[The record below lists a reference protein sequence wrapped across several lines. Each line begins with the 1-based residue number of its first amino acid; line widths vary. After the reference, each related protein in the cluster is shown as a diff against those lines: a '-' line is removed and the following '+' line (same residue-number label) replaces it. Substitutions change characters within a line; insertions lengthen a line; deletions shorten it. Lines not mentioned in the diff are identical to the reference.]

1 MSGRVGSITTGIIS
15 DGLVFNM
22 DAANRACYPKTG
34 TKTFNTIDTTNT
46 GSLINDVAFNTNP
59 SSFEFG
65 LDGIDDYID
74 FGNILNFERTNPFS
88 IECWFKRD
96 RSGASEFLVAK
107 QESTGNFRGYSVL
120 LPSSDD
126 FITVVLR
133 SQNTTSARLIV
144 DNSTAITDTNWH
156 QTVITYDG
164 SSNTSGILIYLDG
177 IDDTGVK
184 QNTLSATIIT
194 STPLQIGARNGGD
207 SFDGNI
213 GPVHI
218 YNRALSANEVLHNYN
233 ALKSRFGL

>member
-1 MSGRVGSITTGIIS
+1 MAGSVGNIETDIIKS
-15 DGLVFNM
+15 GLVFNM
-22 DAANRACYPKTG
+22 DAANRASYPKTG
-34 TKTFNTIDTTNT
+34 TTATDTIDNNNGTISAATF
-46 GSLINDVAFNTNP
+46 SDVNEGVFN
-59 SSFEFG
+59 F
-65 LDGIDDYID
+65 DGTDDYID
-74 FGNILNFERTNPFS
+74 FGNILNFERTDPFS

-107 QESTGNFRGYSVL
+107 QESTGNLRGYSVL

-177 IDDTGVK
+177 IDDTGIK

-194 STPLQIGARNGGD
+194 STPLQIGARNDGD

-213 GPVHI
+213 GPIHI
-218 YNRALSANEVLHNYN
+218 YNRALSSTEVLHNYN
-233 ALKSRFGL
+233 ALNGRFE

>member
-1 MSGRVGSITTGIIS
+1 MNFGSIRTPIIT
-15 DGLVFNM
+15 DGLVFNI
-22 DAANRACYPKTG
+22 DPANRASYPRTG
-34 TKTFNTIDTTNT
+34 TTATDTIDNNNGTISAATF
-46 GSLINDVAFNTNP
+46 SDVNEGVF
-59 SSFEFG
+59 SF
-65 LDGIDDYID
+65 DGTDDYID
-74 FGNILNFERTNPFS
+74 FGNILNFERTDSFS

-96 RSGASEFLVAK
+96 RSGVSEFLIAK
-107 QESTGNFRGYSVL
+107 QESSGNFRGYSVL

-144 DNSTAITDTNWH
+144 DNLTAVTDTNWH

-177 IDDTGVK
+177 IDDTGIK

-194 STPLQIGARNGGD
+194 STPLQIGARNDGN

-213 GPVHI
+213 ASTHI
-218 YNRALSANEVLHNYN
+218 YNRTLSASEVLHNYN
-233 ALKSRFGL
+233 ALKGRFGL

>member
-1 MSGRVGSITTGIIS
+1 MSGRVGSITTDIIA
-15 DGLVFNM
+15 DGLVFNI
-22 DAANRACYPKTG
+22 DPANRASYPRTG
-34 TKTFNTIDTTNT
+34 TTATDTIDNNNGTISAATF
-46 GSLINDVAFNTNP
+46 SDVNEGVF
-59 SSFEFG
+59 SF
-65 LDGIDDYID
+65 DGTDDYID
-74 FGNILNFERTNPFS
+74 FGNILNFERTDSFS

-96 RSGASEFLVAK
+96 RSGVSEFLIAK
-107 QESTGNFRGYSVL
+107 QESSGNFRGYSVL

-144 DNSTAITDTNWH
+144 DNLTAVTDTNWH

-177 IDDTGVK
+177 IDDTGIK

-194 STPLQIGARNGGD
+194 STPLQIGARNDGN

-213 GPVHI
+213 ASTHI

-233 ALKSRFGL
+233 ALKGRFGL

>member
-1 MSGRVGSITTGIIS
+1 MSGRVGSITTGIVT

-22 DAANRACYPKTG
+22 DAANRASYPKSGTTVTDTIDNNTG
-34 TKTFNTIDTTNT
+34 TISAATF
-46 GSLINDVAFNTNP
+46 SDVNEGVF
-59 SSFEFG
+59 SF
-65 LDGIDDYID
+65 DGTDDYID
-74 FGNILNFERTNPFS
+74 FGNILNFERTDSFS

-96 RSGASEFLVAK
+96 RSGVSEFLIAK
-107 QESTGNFRGYSVL
+107 QESSGNFRGYSVL

-126 FITVVLR
+126 FITIVLR

-144 DNSTAITDTNWH
+144 DNLTAVTDTNWH

-177 IDDTGVK
+177 IDDTGIK

-194 STPLQIGARNGGD
+194 STPLQIGARNDGN

-218 YNRALSANEVLHNYN
+218 YNRALSANEILHNYN
-233 ALKSRFGL
+233 ALKGRFGL

>member
-1 MSGRVGSITTGIIS
+1 MKFGSITTGIIT

-22 DAANRACYPKTG
+22 DAANRASYPRTG
-34 TKTFNTIDTTNT
+34 TTATDTIDNNNGTISAATF
-46 GSLINDVAFNTNP
+46 SDVNEGVF
-59 SSFEFG
+59 SF
-65 LDGIDDYID
+65 DGTDDYID
-74 FGNILNFERTNPFS
+74 FGNILNFERTDSFS

-96 RSGASEFLVAK
+96 RSGVSEFLIAK
-107 QESTGNFRGYSVL
+107 QESSGNLRGYSVL

-144 DNSTAITDTNWH
+144 DNLTAVTDTNWH

-177 IDDTGVK
+177 IDDTGIK

-194 STPLQIGARNGGD
+194 STPLQIGARNDGN

-213 GPVHI
+213 ASTHI

-233 ALKSRFGL
+233 ALKDRFGL